1 MADSAYISRT
11 ALIESKAYNFQST
24 RAQKRQ
30 NRKQNPPE
38 ISHGRR
44 VRGGWGVGVCRDYT
58 VVGWLLRVG
67 NHWLPA
73 IWMFAKRT
81 WLALAEQEEQEEHPE
96 GNRRQQ
102 PGQGYISIDFKI
114 MRTNKSWQRCCYCCC
129 SLNCPKERGKRKRET
144 DMVDS
149 NRWLPPSCWLAV

>member
-58 VVGWLLRVG
+58 VVG
-67 NHWLPA
+67 
-73 IWMFAKRT
+73 
-81 WLALAEQEEQEEHPE
+81 
-96 GNRRQQ
+96 
-102 PGQGYISIDFKI
+102 
-114 MRTNKSWQRCCYCCC
+114 
-129 SLNCPKERGKRKRET
+129 
-144 DMVDS
+144 
-149 NRWLPPSCWLAV
+149 